1 MTMNEVVGEDSVQWD
16 WAIAPGRIV
25 HESMRE
31 QGLTIAELA
40 SELDLSTSGLNCT
53 LSGSAPITKAMA
65 MGLSRSLRNSS
76 EFWMNLENNYRR
88 DRERLCSTLTPH
100 LDELE
105 KIQYRELMKR
115 GWIVQRRESSEDIKK
130 DIFFDCLMFL
140 DCVNIDD
147 WHEQSSDASLFQLT
161 RSRNSDAIAIKTWLQ
176 ICDFKVDI
184 PKPEYDEQKLRRV
197 LPGLRALTT
206 EDPKDFYPRI
216 KASLSECGIGYVCEE
231 SLQGASIVGAA
242 RLIDEHPVIY
252 QSLHGEFN
260 DVFWFTFFHEC
271 AHVLLGH
278 LGVEDTFIEFSGSQ
292 ERTDPKE
299 IEAGEWAE
307 ELLIPSTRRSEMKAF
322 RTRAQI
328 IDFAADLDIHP
339 AIVARRLKHERIV
352 PQSVFN
358 DLRVKYRIAS
368 QTQS

>member
-1 MTMNEVVGEDSVQWD
+1 MTMSEVVGEDSVQWD

-31 QGLTIAELA
+31 QGVTTAELA

-115 GWIVQRRESSEDIKK
+115 GWIVQRRASCNENKK

-140 DCVNIDD
+140 DCVNVDA
-147 WHEQSSDASLFQLT
+147 WHEQSVGDSLFQLA
-161 RSRNSDAIAIKTWLQ
+161 RSRNSDPIAIKTWLQ

-184 PKPEYDEQKLRRV
+184 PKPEYDEQNLRRV

-231 SLQGASIVGAA
+231 SIQGALIVGAA
-242 RLIDEHPVIY
+242 RLIDGHPVIY

-260 DVFWFTFFHEC
+260 DVVWFTFFHEC

-278 LGVEDTFIEFSGSQ
+278 LAVEGTFIEFSGSQ

-299 IEAGEWAE
+299 IEADEWAQ
-307 ELLIPSTRRSEMKAF
+307 ELLIPSTRRSELNAV
-322 RTRAQI
+322 RTRAQL
-328 IDFAADLDIHP
+328 IDLAEALGVHP
-339 AIVARRLKHERIV
+339 AIVARRLKHERII

-358 DLRVKYRIAS
+358 DLRVAYQFAS
-368 QTQS
+368 QT